1 MPRFFTVRQGVRR
14 RAGDMAV
21 NLGERAAAAAAVTIA
36 ASGSGTA
43 AMHAWSPAL
52 GGGSYPVAFRACRD
66 AGVDWPSPEPQR

>member
-1 MPRFFTVRQGVRR
+1 
-14 RAGDMAV
+14 MAV

-66 AGVDWPSPEPQR
+66 AGVDWPSPETEPQR